1 MALMAVTYDAASV
14 AMVSVAAVMANE
26 GKSNRDTPNNNL
38 REIL

>member
-1 MALMAVTYDAASV
+1 MALMAGTNDAASV

-26 GKSNRDTPNNNL
+26 GKSNRQTTNL